1 MSEEE
6 RLLAFA
12 QECCDAADAIALR
25 WFRNRSGAER
35 KPDGSYV
42 TPADTAIERELRQ
55 RIQRAYPRH
64 GILGEEMAQEP
75 GGGESRWIIDP
86 IDATHSFLRGV
97 PVFATLLALERGGEV
112 VLGVIS
118 APAMG
123 QRWHALRGA
132 GAWCG
137 KRRMRVSSVA
147 SLAQAQVFYASRTAF
162 IRAGRVEGFDAV
174 VASTWR
180 DRGFGDFWGY
190 TLVADGAGEAMM
202 EPELA
207 TWDLAAPLV
216 LVEEAGGRLT
226 DLSGQRT
233 FAGGSALAS
242 NGLLHEA
249 ILSAFDRA

>member
-1 MSEEE
+1 VSEDE

-12 QECCDAADAIALR
+12 LECCDAADAIALR
-25 WFRNRSGAER
+25 WFRAGLDVER

-42 TPADTAIERELRQ
+42 TPADTEIERELRQ
-55 RIQRAYPRH
+55 RIQRAHPRH
-64 GILGEEMAQEP
+64 GVLGEEMAQEP
-75 GGGESRWIIDP
+75 GDGESRWIIDP

-97 PVFATLLALERGGEV
+97 PVFATLLALERAGEV

-137 KRRMRVSSVA
+137 KRRLRVSSVA
-147 SLAQAQVFYASRTAF
+147 SLAQAQVFYASRTPF
-162 IRAGRVEGFDAV
+162 VQAGRVEGFDAV

-190 TLVADGAGEAMM
+190 TLVAEGAGEAMM

-207 TWDLAAPLV
+207 AWDLAAPLV

-226 DLSGQRT
+226 DLSGRRT
-233 FAGGSALAS
+233 FSGGSSLAS
-242 NGLLHEA
+242 NGLIHEA
-249 ILSAFDRA
+249 ILAAFDRA